1 MDDVTLDAVDRGLV
15 HALQIDGRAP
25 FSRIGEVLGVS
36 ENTVA
41 RRYRRLRSSGILRV
55 AGTVNGPRLGHTSW
69 TIRLRCTP
77 DAAASIAGA
86 LAARDDTSFV
96 HLLSGGTEISCN
108 TQTRSA
114 GERDALLLERL
125 PRTRRVLGVS
135 AHLLLRSY
143 ALPGGWLGPATLAP
157 EQAARLRPVR
167 PVPDPAAETTAFDL
181 GPADRALFTALARD
195 GRAAYADLA
204 KATGWSDSTV
214 RRRVDALRDAGVL
227 GFQVDIEP
235 RRLGFHAEARLW
247 MSVRPSALA
256 DVASALAAHPEAS
269 FVALTTGPTN
279 LVAAVNCRGTADLGR
294 YLTER
299 VATLEAI
306 TALESAPVIRTI
318 KRAGTVLPP

>member
-1 MDDVTLDAVDRGLV
+1 MEDVTLDAVDRGLV

-25 FSRIGEVLGVS
+25 FSRIGEALGVS

-41 RRYRRLRSSGILRV
+41 RRYRRLRSSGVLRV
-55 AGTVNGPRLGHTSW
+55 VGTVNGRRLGYTSW

-77 DAAASIAGA
+77 DAAGSIADA

-96 HLLSGGTEISCN
+96 YLLSGGTEISCN
-108 TQTRSA
+108 TQTRSVD
-114 GERDALLLERL
+114 ERDVLLLDKL
-125 PRTRRVLGVS
+125 PRTRRVIGVS

-143 ALPGGWLGPATLAP
+143 ALPGTWLGPATLPPDRAALLHPHPP
-157 EQAARLRPVR
+157 EAGGEAIEV
-167 PVPDPAAETTAFDL
+167 
-181 GPADRALFTALARD
+181 GPADRALFGALARD
-195 GRAAYADLA
+195 GRAAHTDLA
-204 KATGWSDSTV
+204 RATGWSDSTV
-214 RRRVDALRDAGVL
+214 RRRTETLRRAGVL

-247 MSVRPSALA
+247 MSVRPSALS
-256 DVASALAAHPEAS
+256 DVAAAMAAHPEIS

-279 LVAAVNCRGTADLGR
+279 LVAAVNCRDTEDLAR

-306 TALESAPVIRTI
+306 AALETAPVIRTV
-318 KRAGTVLPP
+318 KRAGPLLPH

>member
-1 MDDVTLDAVDRGLV
+1 MDDVTLDPVDRGLV
-15 HALQIDGRAP
+15 HALRIDGRAP

-41 RRYRRLRSSGILRV
+41 RRYRRLRSSGVLRV
-55 AGTVNGPRLGHTSW
+55 AGTLNGRRLGYTSW

-77 DAAASIAGA
+77 DAAGAIAGA

-114 GERDALLLERL
+114 DERDALLLERL
-125 PRTRRVLGVS
+125 PRTRRVIGVS

-143 ALPGGWLGPATLAP
+143 ALPGTWLGPAVLSDD
-157 EQAARLRPVR
+157 QAARLRPR
-167 PVPDPAAETTAFDL
+167 PLEDGNQPIEVGA
-181 GPADRALFTALARD
+181 ADRALLAALAAD
-195 GRAAYADLA
+195 GRAGYADLA

-214 RRRVDALRDAGVL
+214 KRRAEALRAAGVL
-227 GFQVDIEP
+227 QYQVDIEP
-235 RRLGFHAEARLW
+235 ARLGFHAEARLW
-247 MSVRPSALA
+247 MAVRPSALR
-256 DVASALAAHPEAS
+256 DVATAMAAHPEVS

-279 LVAAVNCRGTADLGR
+279 LVAVVNCRDTEDLAR

-299 VATLEAI
+299 VASLDGIATLE
-306 TALESAPVIRTI
+306 TAPVIRTV
-318 KRAGTVLPP
+318 KRAGPPLPL